1 MPPGLFEFDEVPIA
15 VKVSLLDLEV
25 PPPPPPLPLLV
36 ALQAA
41 RTFANASVLSAALHP
56 CSIHAVTFWKMLPAP
71 Q

>member
-1 MPPGLFEFDEVPIA
+1 MPPRLFEFDRMPIA
-15 VKVSLLDLEV
+15 VEVSLLDLEV
-25 PPPPPPLPLLV
+25 PPPPPPLPLPI

-41 RTFANASVLSAALHP
+41 RTFANASVSSAALQP